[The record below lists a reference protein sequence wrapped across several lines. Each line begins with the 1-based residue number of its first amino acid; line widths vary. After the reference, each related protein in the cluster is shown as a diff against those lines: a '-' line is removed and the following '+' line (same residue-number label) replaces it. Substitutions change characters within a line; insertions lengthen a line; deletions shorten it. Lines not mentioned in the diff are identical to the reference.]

1 LKISNLV
8 LSVHV
13 KLRETWDVTNN
24 EEFILAYE
32 VPFQFVFIVTGE
44 GRTKA
49 NNFRSIMFSRNV
61 LFTLNLLFL
70 YMYIMNFW
78 NLRVV
83 FTPNVTKQ
91 NFNILSFL
99 AFRPLPGIITYSLL
113 NAKIRAFACEPSETL
128 IKINIIVWT
137 GFFSAFVFYEYPLI

>member
-1 LKISNLV
+1 MKISNLV

-32 VPFQFVFIVTGE
+32 VPFQFFFIVTGE

-49 NNFRSIMFSRNV
+49 NNFRRLCFVEMF
-61 LFTLNLLFL
+61 FL
-70 YMYIMNFW
+70 RGIFCFFMCIMNFW

-137 GFFSAFVFYEYPLI
+137 GFFQHLFFMNIH